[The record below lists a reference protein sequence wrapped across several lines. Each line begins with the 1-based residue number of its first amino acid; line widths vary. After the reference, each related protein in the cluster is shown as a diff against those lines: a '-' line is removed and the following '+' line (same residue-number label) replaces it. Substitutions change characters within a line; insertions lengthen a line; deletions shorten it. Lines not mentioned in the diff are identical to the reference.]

1 MYQIDYQYMTKVSML
16 KVLRCFYTWLWKHS
30 FHIQSINL
38 TNKIIIK
45 TSQKLQT
52 ICFSYLTIVSC
63 GTMEWIVGSGSM
75 ENPCGG
81 TVWGTTLPSMV
92 NWITEAL
99 KGRTVLDVTQM
110 EKFDCRWSE
119 KIQLTDSILSAAS
132 DMVNDASTPALRW
145 KPTRVRLVPPD
156 TGPFIGWKSVSK
168 GCCSTNMTVYQ
179 LLDEKAKMRLST
191 AWDERESE
199 WEFIRVY
206 YIDYYTE
213 YNRK

>member
-1 MYQIDYQYMTKVSML
+1 MTHVTCKLTAKNRDQLRNPTLGNRVWPTFLYAKITLKIRLHYSCNNKKTTMYQIDYQYMTKVSML

-92 NWITEAL
+92 N
-99 KGRTVLDVTQM
+99 
-110 EKFDCRWSE
+110 
-119 KIQLTDSILSAAS
+119 
-132 DMVNDASTPALRW
+132 
-145 KPTRVRLVPPD
+145 
-156 TGPFIGWKSVSK
+156 
-168 GCCSTNMTVYQ
+168 
-179 LLDEKAKMRLST
+179 
-191 AWDERESE
+191 
-199 WEFIRVY
+199 
-206 YIDYYTE
+206 
-213 YNRK
+213 

>member
-1 MYQIDYQYMTKVSML
+1 MTKVSML
-16 KVLRCFYTWLWKHS
+16 KVFKCFYTWLWKHS

-92 NWITEAL
+92 NWITEPL

-132 DMVNDASTPALRW
+132 DMINDASTPALRW

-156 TGPFIGWKSVSK
+156 NGPFIGWKSVSK
-168 GCCSTNMTVYQ
+168 GCCSTSMHSISVLGRKSKNASEHC
-179 LLDEKAKMRLST
+179 LGR
-191 AWDERESE
+191 ERE
-199 WEFIRVY
+199 WVRVY
-206 YIDYYTE
+206 SSLLHRLIH
-213 YNRK
+213 RI